1 MMNESGMGIARANS
15 LPHSM
20 VKKTPLTEEEIST
33 RREVQLAAA
42 INNVRHDAQK
52 SLVQILIILLV
63 SGPLFFV
70 HWRFAR
76 KLDALA

>member
-1 MMNESGMGIARANS
+1 MMNERGMGIARANS
-15 LPHSM
+15 LPDSM

-33 RREVQLAAA
+33 KREVQLAAA
-42 INNVRHDAQK
+42 ISNVRHDALK
-52 SLVQILIILLV
+52 SLVQILIILLI

-76 KLDALA
+76 KLDAHV